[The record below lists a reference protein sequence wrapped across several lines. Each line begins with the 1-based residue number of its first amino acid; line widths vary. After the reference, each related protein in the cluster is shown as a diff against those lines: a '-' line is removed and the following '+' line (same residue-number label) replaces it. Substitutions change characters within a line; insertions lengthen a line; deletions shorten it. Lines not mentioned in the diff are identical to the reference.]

1 MFNRK
6 LRIILDTNL
15 WIIFIL
21 TKDYSKL
28 DQILDSKSA
37 VLLFSAELL
46 DEFLEVVRRPKFRK
60 YFSQEDLLG
69 LLNQIETHAEIIRVN
84 SIVKECRDSKD
95 DFLLALAID
104 GNATHLITGDLDL
117 FSMKK
122 FKNTEIV
129 TMGVFMKTL

>member
-6 LRIILDTNL
+6 LRIMLDTNL
-15 WIIFIL
+15 WISFIL

-95 DFLLALAID
+95 DFLLALAMD

-117 FSMKK
+117 LSMKK

-129 TMGVFMKTL
+129 TMGVFLNAL

>member
-15 WIIFIL
+15 WISFIL

-117 FSMKK
+117 LSMKK
-122 FKNTEIV
+122 FKNTEII
-129 TMGVFMKTL
+129 TIGVFMKTL